1 MPYHVVKSGSGYKV
15 RNKRT
20 GKTYSNHPIP
30 KKRAEAQM
38 RAMYANSN
46 ESIESRINCLSMKID
61 EALRQN
67 NIHHGL
73 VNIDPFTKSYMQ
85 TALWSTTDDDGQPL
99 DKKYDIDDISDETKA
114 EMIAD
119 CIDFQEMAAE
129 HLLQAGEDEAIS
141 VQAGK
146 DFWLTRN
153 GHGAGFWDGDW
164 QGEAG
169 STLTKMAKSFG
180 SVDLYVG
187 DDGKIYH

>member
-15 RNKRT
+15 HNKRT
-20 GKTYSNHPIP
+20 GKTYSKRPLSRE
-30 KKRAEAQM
+30 RAEAQM
-38 RAMYANSN
+38 RAMYANSSG
-46 ESIESRINCLSMKID
+46 ESIAPNPLAMKID

-73 VNIDPFTKSYMQ
+73 VNIDPFTRSYMQ
-85 TALWSTTDDDGQPL
+85 TALWSTTGDDGQPL
-99 DKKYDIDDISDETKA
+99 DEKYNIDDISDETKA

-119 CIDFQEMAAE
+119 CTDFQEMAAE
-129 HLLQAGEDEAIS
+129 HLLQTGDDEA
-141 VQAGK
+141 VYVKAGK

-169 STLTKMAKSFG
+169 SILTKMAKSFG
-180 SVDLYVG
+180 GVDLYVG